1 MNGESQT
8 LLHLSNQLRRRDA
21 ELKQHYIDFKRLE
34 HKVSEMKRAMEALQD
49 TITREGEGAVPCETT
64 ADREPD
70 SRSGPLR
77 LVHWLPAGAAAI
89 LFVLSLAIFARYTAT
104 AEHAADVAQKS
115 AVDVVE
121 YSQTISETAGKA
133 AESAAAAEN
142 SGRTAEEAS
151 GAAKRSADDAATF
164 AEMAKVREIRMG
176 DKSISNVLS
185 RKIKKCLIDV
195 ETLTPT
201 GRLLTQHDLKKIVT
215 CIR

>member
-1 MNGESQT
+1 MNGENET
-8 LLHLSNQLRRRDA
+8 LAHLSNQLRRRDA

-49 TITREGEGAVPCETT
+49 TITREGAVPCEAT

-70 SRSGPLR
+70 SRSGPVR

-89 LFVLSLAIFARYTAT
+89 LFVLSLAIFVRYTAT

-121 YSQTISETAGKA
+121 HSQTIIEAAGKA
-133 AESAAAAEN
+133 ELYAQAAKAAEI
-142 SGRTAEEAS
+142 R
-151 GAAKRSADDAATF
+151 
-164 AEMAKVREIRMG
+164 VIRMSAT
-176 DKSISNVLS
+176 SISNALS
-185 RKIKKCLIDV
+185 QIRKCLTDIERPMATRYYLTKHDLRKIAN
-195 ETLTPT
+195 
-201 GRLLTQHDLKKIVT
+201 

>member
-49 TITREGEGAVPCETT
+49 TITREGEGAVPCEAT

-115 AVDVVE
+115 AVD
-121 YSQTISETAGKA
+121 
-133 AESAAAAEN
+133 
-142 SGRTAEEAS
+142 
-151 GAAKRSADDAATF
+151 AATF
-164 AEMAKVREIRMG
+164 AETATTREMRNV
-176 DKSISNVLS
+176 ISH
-185 RKIKKCLIDV
+185 KIKKCLIDF
-195 ETLTPT
+195 ERPMPT
-201 GRLLTQHDLKKIVT
+201 GRYLTQHDLRKVIN
-215 CIR
+215 CIIG